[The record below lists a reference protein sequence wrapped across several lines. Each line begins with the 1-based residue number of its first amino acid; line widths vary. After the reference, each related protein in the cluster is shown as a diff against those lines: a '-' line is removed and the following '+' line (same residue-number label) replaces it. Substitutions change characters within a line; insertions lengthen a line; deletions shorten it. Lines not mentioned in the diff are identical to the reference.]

1 MTATKYE
8 RVLAGFQHGWAKLGN
23 KRFNVVIF
31 TPSYSFQNPDGSN
44 NNPWNR
50 EKDYYIAEVR
60 LPFTDDTDNRDN
72 FTVSGSVYVTHSP
85 YEPLVSKLE
94 PDFAKSCELFA
105 KLCHHAGAAL
115 PEFIRKRL
123 EGYCPWDC
131 RTGASWWIALLAHLR
146 QFRVRNPYGLY
157 IDEQTIYRPWLDS
170 IRLIEALKLNTDAPE
185 WFDEALP
192 QDPPPNDGPL
202 KPDGFCLNGES
213 VWGLTEDWQKV
224 LTFVWERSAD
234 PPKWQ
239 DVATYLGV
247 LGQITDG
254 DFRKLI
260 HKINGKLKDRWLE
273 TLQTVRGLVV
283 LRIPVR
289 GRSNLK
295 LHAAKKSSRKT
306 ARPQMNKPAK
316 PKQSTRNKRAT
327 KK

>member
-1 MTATKYE
+1 MSAAKYQ

-31 TPSYSFQNPDGSN
+31 TPSSLTITHEWNDA
-44 NNPWNR
+44 PWDR

-60 LPFTDDTDNRDN
+60 LPFTDDTENRDN
-72 FTVSGSVYVTHSP
+72 FTLSGSVYVTHSP

-94 PDFAKSCELFA
+94 PDFAKSCELFT

-157 IDEQTIYRPWLDS
+157 IDEQTIYRTWLDS

-192 QDPPPNDGPL
+192 QDPPLSDGPFGL
-202 KPDGFCLNGES
+202 DGFRWKGIERVGLRPVPFRLVNVLWNVKDRTARYGELAKS
-213 VWGLTEDWQKV
+213 VWDDGEINLRNDDRLSSARRAANKFFESGPFPFSVKLSPKNDLARLIEAIQTLPAQPKP
-224 LTFVWERSAD
+224 TTPAKARKSPRSA
-234 PPKWQ
+234 
-239 DVATYLGV
+239 
-247 LGQITDG
+247 
-254 DFRKLI
+254 R
-260 HKINGKLKDRWLE
+260 E
-273 TLQTVRGLVV
+273 
-283 LRIPVR
+283 
-289 GRSNLK
+289 
-295 LHAAKKSSRKT
+295 
-306 ARPQMNKPAK
+306 
-316 PKQSTRNKRAT
+316 
-327 KK
+327 